1 MTVSRQKT
9 VLYFSP
15 HQDDEILS
23 MGIAI
28 CNSVR
33 NGQNVHVVLCTDGS
47 KCKVRIQMSDGKACD
62 KHAGTHTYHLTEEEL
77 TETRDKE
84 FRESCLALGVADC
97 NIHILKEGQI
107 HLTTHIVH

>member
-47 KCKVRIQMSDGKACD
+47 KCKVRIQMSDGKACFVCTGCQGSIPD
-62 KHAGTHTYHLTEEEL
+62 I
-77 TETRDKE
+77 
-84 FRESCLALGVADC
+84 FRLYKLVR
-97 NIHILKEGQI
+97 
-107 HLTTHIVH
+107 